1 MFPTGEP
8 DKILAVVVAWKAI
21 GATITIV
28 AAAWATAYAQARIGS
43 AGAGAIAEKPEV
55 AGMIIALEALPELLV
70 VMGFVVSA
78 MILTTL
84 KAEKVE

>member
-1 MFPTGEP
+1 MFPVGE
-8 DKILAVVVAWKAI
+8 VAEVGAAIVGWKAI

-55 AGMIIALEALPELLV
+55 AGMIIALEALPELV
-70 VMGFVVSA
+70 VIMGFVVSA

-84 KAEKVE
+84 NPPGVE